1 MLWRRWSARSSK
13 LIELDVVVAQRAG
26 NWRAAGEILVDEG
39 ADDVLLETLFLVDDV
54 IRNAEVL
61 SDAARVVDV
70 VQGTATACLWCVGN
84 TLLAGQARLI
94 PELQRE
100 ADDSVGTGP
109 SPASIAATVEEST
122 PPDMATAMV
131 VVLGIGKQS
140 TPLLFSHHCGCEAS
154 GAALI

>member
-1 MLWRRWSARSSK
+1 MLLGADGAGGLQK

-39 ADDVLLETLFLVDDV
+39 ADHILLETLFLIDDV

-61 SDAARVVDV
+61 SDTASVIDV
-70 VQGTATACLWCVGN
+70 VQGTATACLRCVGD

-100 ADDSVGTGP
+100 ADDIVGGMGP
-109 SPASIAATVEEST
+109 VSMNEHRRY
-122 PPDMATAMV
+122 
-131 VVLGIGKQS
+131 G
-140 TPLLFSHHCGCEAS
+140 
-154 GAALI
+154 